1 MSEPERESQFKKFL
15 PYVKGLLREEVNDNL
30 KNYAHRLPPITNPY
44 EPKFVYLSQL
54 TIFPASLALYHQT
67 TYQRTPSKL
76 RFLGFVILS
85 YGLSTAYGR
94 ALFETPEQ
102 RAQQLNLDR
111 EKRHQYAL
119 AFIKKGQGL
128 EKEIQ
133 RRTEGND

>member
-1 MSEPERESQFKKFL
+1 M
-15 PYVKGLLREEVNDNL
+15 NL
-30 KNYAHRLPPITNPY
+30 FRLAFCN
-44 EPKFVYLSQL
+44 KLS
-54 TIFPASLALYHQT
+54 IFPASLALYHQT
-67 TYQRTPSKL
+67 TYERTPSKL
-76 RFLGFVILS
+76 RFLGFAILS

-119 AFIKKGQGL
+119 AFIKRGQGL

-133 RRTEGND
+133 RRKEGND